1 MRHKSRPRGCA
12 CGCGPGCVHARLA
25 DAIPLVSSLLSAT
38 ARDEGL
44 VIAIADREARL
55 HYVDGD
61 SRARSRAESIGFTA
75 GANWSEAQ
83 VGTNAPGRAVARGE
97 AVSIHR
103 EEHTRPDVHP
113 CLLYT
118 SPSPRDS

>member
-61 SRARSRAESIGFTA
+61 SRARSRAEL
-75 GANWSEAQ
+75 
-83 VGTNAPGRAVARGE
+83 AVVRHGG
-97 AVSIHR
+97 
-103 EEHTRPDVHP
+103 
-113 CLLYT
+113 
-118 SPSPRDS
+118 